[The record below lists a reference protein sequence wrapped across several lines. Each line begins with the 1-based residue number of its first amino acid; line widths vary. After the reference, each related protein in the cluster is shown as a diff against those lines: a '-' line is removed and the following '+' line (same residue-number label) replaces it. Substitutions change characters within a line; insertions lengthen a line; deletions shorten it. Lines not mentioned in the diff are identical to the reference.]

1 MLDRPGFLLWPSQ
14 LPIYCAGLL
23 AAASAAAAVASL
35 LFFVAA
41 AEAAVASLLFVAAA
55 EESLKNL
62 SSMEESL
69 LVLALL
75 LSADADTRRPCF
87 QEEEEAV
94 ALAQVQ
100 LVEEVVALAPPVLK
114 LSVFSWMLRLAV
126 VDFPALLLFS
136 RWLEAVQVVELVYVS
151 PIQHE
156 HRLQDIRA
164 SFVEQTRQ
172 QTFQQTFQQ
181 TWQQILVL
189 AATTQNS
196 LATHQEPLALQQPLA
211 LQMKTETC

>member
-1 MLDRPGFLLWPSQ
+1 MLYRPPFLLWPSQ

-75 LSADADTRRPCF
+75 SADAEARRPCF
-87 QEEEEAV
+87 QEEEAV

-156 HRLQDIRA
+156 HRLQDVRA

-181 TWQQILVL
+181 ILAL